1 MTELAFPS
9 GLTASQ
15 GLLGLGAIR
24 QALRPVQVQRYHE
37 VVIDGLATHS
47 AEVRPGNLFFAV
59 PGTRDDGATFAA
71 HAVARGAIAVVSGR
85 PLDVPV
91 PVLVVPDVR
100 AAVADAASIYYRHPS
115 RSLPVVG
122 ITGTNGKT
130 TTTHLLRACMEAA
143 RWKVGLLGT
152 IGYEFDGRRLPAS
165 NTTPDAARL
174 QGYLREMADRCLDA
188 CVLEV
193 SSHALSQHRVRGVG
207 FRAGVFLNLSQ
218 DHLDYHGN
226 MRDYAAAKAK
236 LFEMLPRGATACIN
250 MDDPAGRI
258 MREATPPGVE
268 LITFGQSRDAMIR
281 VERLRPTL
289 QGTRFEITLPNGRVE
304 LHLPLPGLHN
314 VQNAMAAAAAAIA
327 LGLSDLTVAQA
338 LEAAPQVRGR
348 LQRVSPRHDV
358 RVFVDYAHTPDALEK
373 VCATLEQIADHRLLV
388 VFGCGGDRD
397 RAKRPLMARAVSRY
411 ADVAYMTSD
420 NPRSEDPEKILD
432 DIEAGV
438 GQVACAY
445 YRIADRARAIQQAIR
460 DARPGDTVLIAGKGH
475 ETYQLMRDSVVPFD
489 DAQVATEALCMRD
502 DVIERADLRV
512 HRDFGWRGNER

>member
-15 GLLGLGAIR
+15 GLLGLRAIR
-24 QALRPVQVQRYHE
+24 QSLRTLQVQRYQE
-37 VVIDGLATHS
+37 LIVDGLATHS

-59 PGTRDDGATFAA
+59 PGTRNDGSAFAA
-71 HAVARGAIAVVSGR
+71 HAVARGAVAVVAAQ

-91 PVLVVPDVR
+91 PVFVVPDVR
-100 AAVADAASIYYRHPS
+100 AAVSEVSALYYRRPS
-115 RSLPVVG
+115 RALPVIGV
-122 ITGTNGKT
+122 TGTNGKT
-130 TTTHLLRACMEAA
+130 STTHLIRSCMEGA

-152 IGYEFDGRRLPAS
+152 IAYEFDGRRLPAS

-174 QGYLREMADRCLDA
+174 QGYLREMVDRSLDA

-193 SSHALSQHRVRGVG
+193 SSHALEQQRVRDVQ

-218 DHLDYHGN
+218 DHLDYHGD
-226 MRDYAAAKAK
+226 MRSYCRAKAK
-236 LFEMLPRGATACIN
+236 LFEMLPRGASACIN
-250 MDDPAGRI
+250 MDDRAGRT
-258 MREATPPGVE
+258 MREALAPGVE
-268 LITFGQSRDAMIR
+268 LITFGHDRDAMIR
-281 VERLRPTL
+281 AERVRPTL
-289 QGTRFEITLPNGRVE
+289 QGTSFEITLPHGRVE

-314 VQNAMAAAAAAIA
+314 VQNALAAAASSVA

-338 LEAAPQVRGR
+338 LEDATPVRGR
-348 LQRVSPRHDV
+348 LQRVGGRNHAV

-373 VCATLEQIADHRLLV
+373 VCATLSGLGQGRLLV

-397 RAKRPLMARAVSRY
+397 PSKRPLMARAVSRY

-432 DIEAGV
+432 EVERGV
-438 GQVACAY
+438 GDVACAY
-445 YRIADRARAIQQAIR
+445 YRIADRARAIQQAVR
-460 DARPGDTVLIAGKGH
+460 DARPGDTVLVAGKGH

-489 DAQVATEALCMRD
+489 DAQVAAEALC
-502 DVIERADLRV
+502 LRGDT
-512 HRDFGWRGNER
+512 R

>member
-15 GLLGLGAIR
+15 GLLGLRAIR
-24 QALRPVQVQRYHE
+24 QALRTLQVQRFQE
-37 VVIDGLATHS
+37 LVVDGLATHS

-59 PGTRDDGATFAA
+59 PGTRDDGAAFATQ
-71 HAVARGAIAVVSGR
+71 AVARGAVAVVAAR
-85 PLDVPV
+85 PLELPV
-91 PVLVVPDVR
+91 PVFVVPDVR
-100 AAVADAASIYYRHPS
+100 TAVADIAALYYRQPS
-115 RSLPVVG
+115 RSLPVIGV
-122 ITGTNGKT
+122 TGTNGKT
-130 TTTHLLRACMEAA
+130 STTHLIRSCMEGA

-152 IGYEFDGRRLPAS
+152 IAYEFDGRRLPAS

-174 QGYLREMADRCLDA
+174 HGYLREMVDRSLDA

-193 SSHALSQHRVRGVG
+193 SSHALSQHRVREVH

-218 DHLDYHGN
+218 DHLDYHGD
-226 MRDYAAAKAK
+226 MRAYGQAKAK
-236 LFEMLPRGATACIN
+236 LFEMLPRGASACIN

-258 MREATPPGVE
+258 MREALSPGVE
-268 LITFGQSRDAMIR
+268 LITFGHNRDAMIR
-281 VERLRPTL
+281 AERLRPTL
-289 QGTRFEITLPNGRVE
+289 HGTSFEITLPHGRVE

-314 VQNAMAAAAAAIA
+314 VQNALAAAAASVA

-338 LEAAPQVRGR
+338 LEGATPVRGR
-348 LQRVSPRHDV
+348 LQRVGGRHPV

-373 VCATLEQIADHRLLV
+373 VCGTLSGLGRGRLLV

-397 RAKRPLMARAVSRY
+397 PSKRPLMARAVSRY

-420 NPRSEDPEKILD
+420 NPRSEDPERILD
-432 DIEAGV
+432 EVERGV
-438 GQVACAY
+438 GDVACAY

-460 DARPGDTVLIAGKGH
+460 DARAGDTVLIAGKGH

-489 DAQVATEALCMRD
+489 DAQVATEALC
-502 DVIERADLRV
+502 LRGDA
-512 HRDFGWRGNER
+512 R